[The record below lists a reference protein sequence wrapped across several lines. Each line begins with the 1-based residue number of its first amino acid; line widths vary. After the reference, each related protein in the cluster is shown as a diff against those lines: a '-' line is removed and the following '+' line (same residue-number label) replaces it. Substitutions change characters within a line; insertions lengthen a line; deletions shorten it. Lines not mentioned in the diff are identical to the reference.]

1 MDTMLLRLL
10 PHFSPAWVFV
20 PPAAV
25 FAWGCALG
33 KLADGLERL
42 SLVHQQLVRGGDNGG
57 RGD

>member
-1 MDTMLLRLL
+1 MLLRLL
-10 PHFSPAWVFV
+10 AHLSPAWVFV
-20 PPAAV
+20 SPAVV

-42 SLVHQQLVRGGDNGG
+42 LLVHQQFVRGGGHDGG

>member
-1 MDTMLLRLL
+1 MLLRLL
-10 PHFSPAWVFV
+10 PHLSPAWVFV
-20 PPAAV
+20 PPAGV

-42 SLVHQQLVRGGDNGG
+42 LLVHQQLVRGGGDDGG